1 MIKELE
7 KYILDR
13 TTPIPLYHQLKEFL
27 IEFIALQPP
36 YTPLPSE
43 PELSLHFAISR
54 PTVRQAIAMLASEGY
69 IYKIQGKGT
78 FVAKRK
84 LVRNFSDWQGSLN
97 EEIRHLGLTPTTTVI
112 GLKAVISDK
121 SIKDTFDIPI
131 NTPLI
136 ELKRVRAVDGVPI
149 LVVHSY
155 IPPLLVPGLFD
166 KQLTNQSLHELLQ
179 REYHL
184 TIKKTRRVIEAV
196 SADKDLSLLL
206 KVPIGK
212 ALQYF
217 KNTVIL
223 DTNEVVEYSL
233 GWYRG
238 DAVSFTFEYEKR
250 THHAEI
256 LEK

>member
-7 KYILDR
+7 HYILDR
-13 TTPIPLYHQLKEFL
+13 STPIPLYHQVKEFL
-27 IEFIALQPP
+27 KDYISHLTPG
-36 YTPLPSE
+36 TPLPSE

-54 PTVRQAIAMLASEGY
+54 PTIRQAIANLASEGY

-84 LVRNFSDWQGSLN
+84 LIRNFSDWQGSLN
-97 EEIRHLGLTPTTTVI
+97 EEIRHLGLTSTTDVI
-112 GLKAVISDK
+112 GLKEIVSDESISD
-121 SIKDTFDIPI
+121 TFNIPF

-136 ELKRVRAVDGVPI
+136 ELKRRRIVDGIPI
-149 LVVHSY
+149 LIVHSY
-155 IPPLLVPGLFD
+155 LPPHLVPGISG
-166 KQLTNQSLHELLQ
+166 KTITNRSLHELLHT
-179 REYHL
+179 EYGH

-196 SADKDLSLLL
+196 SSNKELSTLLE
-206 KVPIGK
+206 VPIGT

-223 DTNEVVEYSL
+223 DDDNVIEYSL

-250 THHAEI
+250 THHI
-256 LEK
+256 